1 MTNTPDIWMLHTT
14 NPREGESQW
23 GGCYIVEADAHN
35 DAATMRKVT
44 GLDWEVVPMVRADSL
59 GKCLHQIAE
68 PATVQAAPSEV
79 MGALRALHDSVE
91 LAIQRGALSERALE
105 IIIMQPATDVLM
117 RAAAQ
122 QAVQAAVPK
131 WIDDPHDIE
140 QGQMLNPEWLKL
152 QQSDAPAHPAEGV
165 PALAVLDGGTP
176 GPWRVRKRTNDV
188 GEVLDCFVTAPDC
201 QGRAYDAHILGD
213 DYDSIDLKLADAE
226 LVVAAVNAFR
236 AAATHPTKQGL
247 DAQMLDFIND
257 KRVALTPEYE
267 GPWKAEVFS
276 DEDAPVI
283 TVEGKSVRDAVSAA
297 LAAQAKQGEQANG

>member
-117 RAAAQ
+117 RAAAP
-122 QAVQAAVPK
+122 QAVPGVGALDALQEAEAALELAIHRILK
-131 WIDDPHDIE
+131 RDPGHAVHVTSE
-140 QGQMLNPEWLKL
+140 AK
-152 QQSDAPAHPAEGV
+152 
-165 PALAVLDGGTP
+165 ALVAV
-176 GPWRVRKRTNDV
+176 
-188 GEVLDCFVTAPDC
+188 
-201 QGRAYDAHILGD
+201 
-213 DYDSIDLKLADAE
+213 
-226 LVVAAVNAFR
+226 R
-236 AAATHPTKQGL
+236 AALDTAAHHTHQGL
-247 DAQMLDFIND
+247 DDRDVFERAYAEHAIAYAGLDAHVD
-257 KRVALTPEYE
+257 DVVQRVKD
-267 GPWKAEVFS
+267 G
-276 DEDAPVI
+276 
-283 TVEGKSVRDAVSAA
+283 RDGNSYKHLHDSGAWVGWNLA